1 MKFSYEKAKAILLE
15 KRVCLKDIRLTS
27 NSTFLLG
34 INAHSWTVFVFVKE
48 GERTWLPGFILG
60 KELLILIGFIIYHNY
75 SSSKIHSILILGY

>member
-48 GERTWLPGFILG
+48 GLFSLVFGFAQL
-60 KELLILIGFIIYHNY
+60 N
-75 SSSKIHSILILGY
+75 